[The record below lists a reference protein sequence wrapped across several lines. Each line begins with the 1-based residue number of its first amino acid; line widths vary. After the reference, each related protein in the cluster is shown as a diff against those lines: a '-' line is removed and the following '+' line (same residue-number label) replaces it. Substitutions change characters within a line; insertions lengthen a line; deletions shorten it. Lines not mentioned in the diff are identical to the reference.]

1 MDEASKTKKTWGDL
15 EKSIVNGKGIDIGCG
30 PDPVTPNVRRFDIE
44 DGDANHIEDFIHEQ
58 FDYVYSAHCLEHMY
72 HPKEALM
79 GWWNLVKPGG
89 HMILIVPDE
98 DLYEQG
104 VFPSRFNADHKSTFT
119 ISKHHSWSS
128 ASINLLSLTQELP
141 HVKVLSIAL
150 QDDGYDR
157 SLLNHG
163 IHAKTPLTRTL
174 LRLYQRWTNLK
185 LPKISSLE
193 IIREKFQ
200 PIDQTLLPGVLA
212 QIQCVLLKQN

>member
-1 MDEASKTKKTWGDL
+1 MDETSKTKKIWGDL
-15 EKSIVNGKGIDIGCG
+15 EKSIVTGKGIDIGCG
-30 PDPVTPNVRRFDIE
+30 PDPVTPNVRRFDLE
-44 DGDANHIEDFIHEQ
+44 DGDANHIENFIHEQ
-58 FDYVYSAHCLEHMY
+58 FDYVYSAHCLEHM
-72 HPKEALM
+72 HNPKEALM

-104 VFPSRFNADHKSTFT
+104 VFPSRFNTDHKSTFT
-119 ISKHHSWSS
+119 ISKHRSWSS
-128 ASINLLSLTQELP
+128 ASINLLSLIQELP
-141 HVKVLSIAL
+141 YAKILSIAL

-163 IHAKTPLTRTL
+163 IHAKTPLSRIL
-174 LRLYQRWTNLK
+174 LRFYQRWTNLK

-200 PIDQTLLPGVLA
+200 PIDQTLSPNVLA